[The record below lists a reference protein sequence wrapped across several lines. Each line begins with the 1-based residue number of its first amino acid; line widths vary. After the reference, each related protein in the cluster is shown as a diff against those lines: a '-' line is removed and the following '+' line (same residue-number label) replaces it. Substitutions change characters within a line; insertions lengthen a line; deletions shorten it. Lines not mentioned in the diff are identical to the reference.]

1 MRRTDNSQR
10 PRRNLNLHAHSNRL
24 RTTVGR
30 ARLGTVMQLLAA
42 IIACT
47 FGLVPSTIGAT
58 PEAPAAPKRLSSSFD
73 FSYVVRVSPPPHA
86 HNVRVWIPLP
96 STNEFQ
102 TISELQLEAPAN
114 VRMHNEKNGNQYAY
128 FTVNSSRAQSP
139 FEIRVTFHV
148 VRYERHLDLASLVD
162 PPGPF
167 PKDVAA
173 FLQPDTLAPLDGAL
187 ANVAR
192 ERTQGL
198 ANPLEKARSLYE
210 YVVSTVGFA
219 PESTGVCREDAP
231 VASHS
236 KDGNCADSDSLFI
249 AMAQA
254 VGIPARL
261 ETGFLLPEGQK
272 EGIVGG
278 YHSWAE
284 FYANGIG
291 WIPVDSWQA
300 SRDPNKRDVFFG
312 AIDANRVMISTGREL
327 SGVDAPKVGRSNFM
341 AGPYIEM
348 DGKPSPNYS
357 VDFFFY
363 EAKLTSTLRPVVRR
377 PICAGG
383 GWLASGRIPRLPS

>member
-1 MRRTDNSQR
+1 MRRTDDSKA
-10 PRRNLNLHAHSNRL
+10 PSRNLHSHAHSKRL
-24 RTTVGR
+24 QAAIGR
-30 ARLGTVMQLLAA
+30 ARVGTVMRLFAA
-42 IIACT
+42 MIACT
-47 FGLVPSTIGAT
+47 FGLVLSSSGAT
-58 PEAPAAPKRLSSSFD
+58 PETSAAPKRSSRSFD
-73 FSYVVRVSPPPHA
+73 FSYVVRVSPPPGA

-96 STNEFQ
+96 STDEFQ

-128 FTVNSSRAQSP
+128 FTMNSSRAQSP

-148 VRYERHLDLASLVD
+148 VRYERRLDLASLVD

-173 FLQPDTLAPLDGAL
+173 FLQPDSLAPLDGTL
-187 ANVAR
+187 ASIAS
-192 ERTQGL
+192 ERTRGL
-198 ANPLEKARSLYE
+198 ASPLEKARSLYE
-210 YVVSTVGFA
+210 FVVSTVGFT
-219 PESTGVCREDAP
+219 PGSEGVCQED
-231 VASHS
+231 VSVVSHS
-236 KDGNCADSDSLFI
+236 RRSNCADPDSLFI

-254 VGIPARL
+254 AGIPARL

-272 EGIVGG
+272 EGIVAG

-300 SRDPNKRDVFFG
+300 SRDPNQRDFFFG
-312 AIDANRVMISTGREL
+312 AIDANRVMISMGRDL
-327 SGVDAPKVGRSNFM
+327 SGVDAPEIGRSNLV
-341 AGPYIEM
+341 AAPHIEM
-348 DGKPSPNYS
+348 DGKPSANYS
-357 VDFFFY
+357 VDFFFD

-383 GWLASGRIPRLPS
+383 QWLASGRTRRLPS